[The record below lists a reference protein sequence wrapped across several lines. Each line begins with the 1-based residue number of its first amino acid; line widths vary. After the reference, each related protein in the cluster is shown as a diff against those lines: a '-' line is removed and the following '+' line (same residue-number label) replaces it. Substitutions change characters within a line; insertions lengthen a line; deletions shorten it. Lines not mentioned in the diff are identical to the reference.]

1 MARAASS
8 ASSAKVFVPSGKMLM
23 EQPARKQVE
32 IKITIVAVI
41 FIGWYLRSRLLNQFQ
56 QRKQAH
62 NYTQRKRGQPHPE
75 L

>member
-1 MARAASS
+1 LDEWIVMARAASS
-8 ASSAKVFVPSGKMLM
+8 AFSAKVFVPSGKMLI

-32 IKITIVAVI
+32 IKVTIVAVN

-62 NYTQRKRGQPHPE
+62 NYTQGK
-75 L
+75 